1 MTGELKKGYR
11 AGWPNNTGRAACTEL
26 AFGPRAALIHSVT
39 VHHQGATLTSSRLT
53 GACKEE

>member
-1 MTGELKKGYR
+1 MTDKLRKGYR
-11 AGWPNNTGRAACTEL
+11 ADWPNNALRAARTEF
-26 AFGPRAALIHSVT
+26 AFGPRAASIHSVT